1 MLEIQEFNLLALR
14 YKEEYAISR
23 GQLIMR
29 RKHYPYLI
37 GLFQLSDFYA
47 EVWYDL
53 QSNKIIEVIARPEE
67 ELFEDYTEF
76 IELESL
82 Y

>member
-1 MLEIQEFNLLALR
+1 MLEIKDFNLLALQ

-23 GQLIMR
+23 GQFIMR

-37 GLFQLSDFYA
+37 GLFQLHDFFA

-53 QSNKIIEVIARPEE
+53 QTNKIIEVIARPEE
-67 ELFEDYTEF
+67 ELFENYAEF
-76 IELESL
+76 IELERL